1 MSRSY
6 IVQLSNRPVEE
17 DCGLDFFSLVDN
29 KNVTEHASWIDDDP
43 VGRDEAVRAVREN
56 LAVLEDVIESFDPE
70 EMRITFRSA
79 ETVRASLVAWMQ
91 EEISK
96 EMSEETPSPGTLIF
110 RLQDYK
116 GCNLLLSVEL
126 NGEDQDV
133 CTSSR
138 FVHDVATGSFP
149 KEMYVGD
156 IFGYHY

>member
-6 IVQLSNRPVEE
+6 IVQLSDRPVEE
-17 DCGLDFFSLVDN
+17 GCGLDFFELVNN
-29 KNVTEHASWIDDDP
+29 KNVTDYADWIDDDP

-56 LAVLEDVIESFDPE
+56 LSLLKDVIESFDPE
-70 EMRITFRSA
+70 EMKITFRN
-79 ETVRASLVAWMQ
+79 TGKVRTSLVAWMQ

-96 EMSEETPSPGTLIF
+96 EMGEETPSPGTLIY